1 VATGGE
7 VVGVITESDLLRL
20 LIADAT
26 GAEHADTSREV
37 FICQHYG
44 TMLRGRS
51 FATIS
56 PDDTGWHCH
65 YHLHRYENCRYF
77 DSVGYMLDR
86 PDRHTAI
93 PGQQCQAFAYRSARA
108 VRAGHDQPARI

>member
-20 LIADAT
+20 LIAEAT

-37 FICQHYG
+37 CICQHCG
-44 TMLRGRS
+44 AMLRRRS

-56 PDDTGWHCH
+56 PDDPCWHYH
-65 YHLHRYENCRYF
+65 YHLLRYENCRYF
-77 DSVGYMLDR
+77 DSVGCMLDR

-108 VRAGHDQPARI
+108 VRAGHNGPARI